1 MWRKTIQEI
10 MGIHQAQTAVTSVL
24 GFEING
30 IFVMQNI
37 LIA

>member
-1 MWRKTIQEI
+1 